1 MWAAILIASVSLI
14 VGGIGIMNVLLITIN
29 ERIREIGVRR
39 AVGSKRIH
47 IRLQFLLESALLT
60 SVGGITGVMLGIIG
74 AKNIDKIFLLP
85 IKIQIWAVL
94 ISIIFSSIIGL
105 IFEIYPS
112 IKASNLNPIEALRSE

>member
-14 VGGIGIMNVLLITIN
+14 VCGISIMNVLLITIN

-39 AVGSKRIH
+39 AVSLKRIH
-47 IRLQFLLESALLT
+47 ICLQFLLESALLT
-60 SVGGITGVMLGIIG
+60 SVRGITGVMLGIIG
-74 AKNIDKIFLLP
+74 AKNIGKIFLLP

-112 IKASNLNPIEALRSE
+112 IKASNLNPIEALRYE

>member
-1 MWAAILIASVSLI
+1 
-14 VGGIGIMNVLLITIN
+14 MNVLLITIN

-39 AVGSKRIH
+39 AVSLKRIH
-47 IRLQFLLESALLT
+47 ICLQFLLESAFLT
-60 SVGGITGVMLGIIG
+60 SVRGITGVMLGIIG
-74 AKNIDKIFLLP
+74 AKNIGKIFLLP

-112 IKASNLNPIEALRSE
+112 IKASNLNPIEALRYE

>member
-14 VGGIGIMNVLLITIN
+14 VCGIGIMNVLLITIN

-39 AVGSKRIH
+39 AVSLKRIH
-47 IRLQFLLESALLT
+47 ICLQFLLESALLT
-60 SVGGITGVMLGIIG
+60 SVRGITGVMLGIIG
-74 AKNIDKIFLLP
+74 AKNIGKIFLLP

-112 IKASNLNPIEALRSE
+112 IKASNLNPIEALRYE

>member
-14 VGGIGIMNVLLITIN
+14 VCGISIMNVLLITIN

-39 AVGSKRIH
+39 AVSLKRIH
-47 IRLQFLLESALLT
+47 ICLQFLLESAFLT
-60 SVGGITGVMLGIIG
+60 SVRGITGVMLGIIG
-74 AKNIDKIFLLP
+74 AKNIGKIFLLP

-112 IKASNLNPIEALRSE
+112 IKASNLNPIEALRYE

>member
-1 MWAAILIASVSLI
+1 
-14 VGGIGIMNVLLITIN
+14 MNVLLITIN

-39 AVGSKRIH
+39 AVSLKRIH
-47 IRLQFLLESALLT
+47 ICLQFLLESALLT
-60 SVGGITGVMLGIIG
+60 SVRGITGVMLGIIG
-74 AKNIDKIFLLP
+74 AKNIGKIFLLP

-112 IKASNLNPIEALRSE
+112 IKASNLNPIEALRYE